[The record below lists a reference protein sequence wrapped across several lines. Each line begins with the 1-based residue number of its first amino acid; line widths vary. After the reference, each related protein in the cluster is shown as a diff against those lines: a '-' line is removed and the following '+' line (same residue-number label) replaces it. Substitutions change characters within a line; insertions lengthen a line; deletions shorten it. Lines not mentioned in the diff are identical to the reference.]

1 MTVPCRRAHS
11 NLRVRTCHR
20 RRARAIGGMA
30 AFIPSRKDPAA
41 NEIAF
46 AKVREDKIREA
57 NDGFDGTWV
66 AHPDLVPVAM
76 EVFDRFLGSRP
87 NQVDRLREEV
97 QASAKKLLEVRVPGG
112 TGTELGM
119 SSHLGSGI
127 PSPA

>member
-1 MTVPCRRAHS
+1 
-11 NLRVRTCHR
+11 
-20 RRARAIGGMA
+20 MA
-30 AFIPSRKDPAA
+30 AFIPSRKDHAA

-87 NQVDRLREEV
+87 NQVDRQREDV
-97 QASAKKLLEVRVPGG
+97 QAAAKKRRDVRAPGG
-112 TGTELGM
+112 TVTVPGISPNAGAASQCHV
-119 SSHLGSGI
+119 SSSRRG
-127 PSPA
+127 